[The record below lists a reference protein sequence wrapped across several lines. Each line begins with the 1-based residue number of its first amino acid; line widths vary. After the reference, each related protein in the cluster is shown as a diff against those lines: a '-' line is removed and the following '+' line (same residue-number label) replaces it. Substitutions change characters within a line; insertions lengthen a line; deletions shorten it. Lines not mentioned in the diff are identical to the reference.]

1 MHILIADDHD
11 LLRDSLGKLLI
22 AEAGAEIWYAG
33 DLAGAL
39 DLMTNRRFDLVL
51 LDYSMPGMD
60 GFAGLAQAVHLAEG
74 RPVAL
79 MSGTAPSEAGI
90 ACLDLGGAGF
100 IPKTM
105 PARSFIN
112 AVRFMAAGEKYLPPE
127 TRRPVEGPSTSPIR
141 TLLTDREQH
150 VLQGLCDGLSNKEI
164 ARQLDIREPTVKVH
178 AQAVFR
184 KIGARNRT
192 HAAMIARA
200 QGFLDRWP
208 AIA

>member
-11 LLRDSLGKLLI
+11 LLRDSLGKLLV
-22 AEAGAEIWYAG
+22 AEADAQICFAANLPEA
-33 DLAGAL
+33 LA
-39 DLMTNRRFDLVL
+39 LMAAQSFDLVL

-60 GFAGLAQAVHLAEG
+60 GLSGLSQAVQLAGG

-79 MSGTAPSEAGI
+79 MSGTAPPEAGI
-90 ACLDLGGAGF
+90 ACLDRGGAGF

-105 PARSFIN
+105 PARSFLN
-112 AVRFMAAGEKYLPPE
+112 AVRFMAAGEKYLPPQAM
-127 TRRPVEGPSTSPIR
+127 RQAEGGSGNGIR
-141 TLLTDREQH
+141 AILTDREQQ
-150 VLQGLCDGLSNKEI
+150 VLQGLCDSLSNKEI
-164 ARQLDIREPTVKVH
+164 ALQLNIREPTVKVH

-200 QGFLDRWP
+200 QGFLDLS
-208 AIA
+208 AV